1 MHHCEFSTMN
11 LQTIA
16 STKLPNMTDFGGACV
31 YPRYSTMQGGDSES
45 VVPAELSGQDRFR
58 ASVQQIA
65 RRCQMRADGRSVAQR
80 RAAKHLIS
88 P

>member
-1 MHHCEFSTMN
+1 MSS
-11 LQTIA
+11 QTIA
-16 STKLPNMTDFGGACV
+16 STKLPNMTDFGACV
-31 YPRYSTMQGGDSES
+31 YPRYPTPQGGDSEC